1 MRGTRIV
8 SLILLATFIITPIQ
22 PIAESNL
29 NPEMAASTSGRST
42 GIDLSVSDVSFSYP
56 SFSDESK
63 YQMFS
68 SNHPISNF
76 DRPAN
81 LYAVDAVMGVP
92 IEIDF
97 TVQNIGSASS
107 GNFDVIIS
115 IVHNEYTGFELHN
128 ESIAINSI
136 NGGGSANAQRIIT
149 PEYSGNHT
157 MRIIPVAGVVDDNPN
172 NDQLSRAFTVAF
184 QYLNCD
190 DLTGWTVG
198 NEWNSNAD
206 TALSQG
212 YACHVGN
219 GQSSTYSSNIN
230 TALITPPM
238 DMSDAVI
245 NPLRTNGI
253 SFYYTGSI
261 LSGDVMKI
269 YANDNSGN
277 WNEIASISGTIDP
290 NFLDG
295 VNWQTWS
302 VNHAGAYSP
311 LIPVQQQYFNS
322 QTQFKFEF
330 TSDSVNNDIGLW
342 IDEIVIVYDQK
353 VKEYEYGLDIIGIS
367 ADGAVPGSWGKATV
381 EITNTGNIT
390 ETFIPS
396 LTGLPMNWGIYYST
410 TNGVSI
416 NPSYGITLQPDEAK
430 QFVVNFQPDTLAT
443 QGFHQVTLTGHS
455 NQYISIR
462 SELNMQFQVI
472 PDRIPEISMPSSLTG
487 CQPGNTCTFEVG
499 VTNIGGATDVFDI
512 LIDSKDLPIGWSVA
526 LAWSQPSSIL
536 SQPGVT
542 NNILMTFT
550 VPSDAL
556 PDTVGKFDLR
566 VTSQNDSTRFD
577 VQEIEVSASMIS
589 SADVMMNYDSLSS
602 EWSLKPGESKVIY
615 YTIWNNATS
624 QDIFIPTV
632 EVRDI
637 GQWIIQQ
644 PSQSNLV
651 INSGKQSSF
660 SIIITVPEQ
669 SQVGDVCPKITPT
682 ITSVRSGE
690 VFSGN
695 EFDGMEISRQDDL
708 TISLI
713 DEPSVYHAG
722 KDNLVSI
729 EIQNKGN
736 GPNQANIDVEGLP
749 NDWSWEILVDTN
761 VIENPIS
768 LSAIYDLDDVKQV
781 QISISPNS
789 TTLAGSM
796 YQYTI
801 KVSSFDGTI
810 DNNYSDNEIELQT
823 VISTNHN
830 IVISSQSS
838 QIFTGIGNY
847 TTVNASIQNLGNI
860 NEYNVM
866 IRAQVSIVS
875 SNVQL
880 NPYFTIGQN
889 GIIFDLD
896 TYQSLNLEIGQLYEL
911 KVAFQIP
918 ENLDIGTR
926 IIVKF
931 DVQSTNNSGLIFQT
945 SQAMIELD
953 YRRSMDV
960 DLFTTN
966 SSNIDESNGARAF
979 VNLSS
984 TSTVS
989 ETYTL
994 NLLMPELWQA
1004 VCSGVI
1010 LDADGMIIENSPGY
1024 IQEQF
1029 TSTSCE
1035 IYPLD
1040 GVDSGNVVFNIQ
1052 NEDGT
1057 LEWEESIMYKF
1068 KRNSEDSFSLSTNMI
1083 AGSIAGLLAI
1093 AIITV
1098 LVIRTRNNNFQ
1109 EEDVTIENSETTRI
1123 SGPPVSGPPVSIQP
1137 NTNEKITNNSEMK
1150 SGSNQGQM
1158 TNFGP
1163 PIPQTGLPE
1172 GWTQEQWNYYG
1183 QKYLDKLNT
1192 GER

>member
-1 MRGTRIV
+1 
-8 SLILLATFIITPIQ
+8 
-22 PIAESNL
+22 
-29 NPEMAASTSGRST
+29 
-42 GIDLSVSDVSFSYP
+42 
-56 SFSDESK
+56 
-63 YQMFS
+63 
-68 SNHPISNF
+68 
-76 DRPAN
+76 
-81 LYAVDAVMGVP
+81 
-92 IEIDF
+92 
-97 TVQNIGSASS
+97 
-107 GNFDVIIS
+107 
-115 IVHNEYTGFELHN
+115 
-128 ESIAINSI
+128 
-136 NGGGSANAQRIIT
+136 
-149 PEYSGNHT
+149 
-157 MRIIPVAGVVDDNPN
+157 
-172 NDQLSRAFTVAF
+172 
-184 QYLNCD
+184 
-190 DLTGWTVG
+190 
-198 NEWNSNAD
+198 
-206 TALSQG
+206 
-212 YACHVGN
+212 
-219 GQSSTYSSNIN
+219 
-230 TALITPPM
+230 
-238 DMSDAVI
+238 
-245 NPLRTNGI
+245 
-253 SFYYTGSI
+253 
-261 LSGDVMKI
+261 
-269 YANDNSGN
+269 
-277 WNEIASISGTIDP
+277 
-290 NFLDG
+290 
-295 VNWQTWS
+295 
-302 VNHAGAYSP
+302 
-311 LIPVQQQYFNS
+311 
-322 QTQFKFEF
+322 
-330 TSDSVNNDIGLW
+330 
-342 IDEIVIVYDQK
+342 
-353 VKEYEYGLDIIGIS
+353 
-367 ADGAVPGSWGKATV
+367 
-381 EITNTGNIT
+381 
-390 ETFIPS
+390 
-396 LTGLPMNWGIYYST
+396 
-410 TNGVSI
+410 
-416 NPSYGITLQPDEAK
+416 
-430 QFVVNFQPDTLAT
+430 
-443 QGFHQVTLTGHS
+443 
-455 NQYISIR
+455 
-462 SELNMQFQVI
+462 
-472 PDRIPEISMPSSLTG
+472 
-487 CQPGNTCTFEVG
+487 
-499 VTNIGGATDVFDI
+499 
-512 LIDSKDLPIGWSVA
+512 
-526 LAWSQPSSIL
+526 
-536 SQPGVT
+536 
-542 NNILMTFT
+542 MTFT

-875 SNVQL
+875 SNEQL